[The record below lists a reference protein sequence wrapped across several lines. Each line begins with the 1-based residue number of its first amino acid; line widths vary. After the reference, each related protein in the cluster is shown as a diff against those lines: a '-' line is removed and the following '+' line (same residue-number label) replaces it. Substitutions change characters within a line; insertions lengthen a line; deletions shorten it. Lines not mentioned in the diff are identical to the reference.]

1 MRLNHD
7 PIRLHISEK
16 LLSVLQ
22 KSYPDLVLNLSD
34 LYQALVEPPNPEMGD
49 LAFGCFILSKALR
62 TSPAAVAKLLQDNL
76 QGDEVIA
83 QASALG
89 PYLNLKIQISAL
101 GKNVLLPILN
111 SQYFK
116 RALSEKNQRTMIE
129 YSQPNTHKELHVGH
143 MRNLCLGDALVRMLK
158 YSGGEILTATF
169 PGDMGTHVAKC
180 LWYLKLHNKEAW
192 PESHRGEWLGR
203 MYSKAHIKLE
213 DEEET
218 SLF

>member
-49 LAFGCFILSKALR
+49 LAFGCFILSKTLR

-83 QASALG
+83 QAAALG
-89 PYLNLKIQISAL
+89 PYLNLKIQILAL

-180 LWYLKLHNKEAW
+180 LWYLKLHNKEV
-192 PESHRGEWLGR
+192 L
-203 MYSKAHIKLE
+203 
-213 DEEET
+213 
-218 SLF
+218 